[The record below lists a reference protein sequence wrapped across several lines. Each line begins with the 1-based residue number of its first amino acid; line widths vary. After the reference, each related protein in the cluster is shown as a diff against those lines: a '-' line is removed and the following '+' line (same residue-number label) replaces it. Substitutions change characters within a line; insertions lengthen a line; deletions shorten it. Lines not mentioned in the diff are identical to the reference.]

1 MSYLNPYDLA
11 EIVGLEHIST
21 GNLKQFKRK
30 LLVEIELSDN
40 EINVKNNMYSK
51 AECIEIFNDIE
62 IHNRRLEHYYS
73 IYQNE
78 ELNNLLYGLYD
89 DNYLLRLKNDLM
101 LEDRSLIKFIS
112 PILTEQITKHYK
124 RSFIRNRQKIISL
137 QFPLEEIYLEKIYA
151 PVYKIIKEKS
161 EEIIALGKEDDLSIY
176 KVKSLLQD
184 IDAINALPE
193 YFLKIRSSL
202 ALSLR
207 NLSIDA
213 WNDKRD
219 IVLAQKLIDLAT
231 QFRVDSKTE
240 VKILNDVNDLKDVEE
255 NNKYDVLIDQLNAI
269 NDELKFKRV
278 SAENAYIQVNKIV
291 VQAERNDSIMH
302 AIRTL
307 SLTSWNDREDMPIAL
322 KFNKLA
328 MKFIKSN
335 ELMKILLE
343 DSQVLT
349 KLKKENSCHYC
360 NDNIATVDNSVQ
372 VSMWKY
378 ETGIAGRIAMN
389 IFGGSIRY
397 TKREVLVPRCK
408 KCHKT
413 HKNYGMFEFSKKSQF
428 KNKTTSFVQY
438 YLNDGWNIGE
448 QP

>member
-11 EIVGLEHIST
+11 EIVGLQHIDT
-21 GNLKQFKRK
+21 DNLKQFKRK

-40 EINVKNNMYSK
+40 EINVKNNTYSK
-51 AECIEIFNDIE
+51 AECIEIFDDIE
-62 IHNRRLEHYYS
+62 TYNRRLEHYYS

-78 ELNNLLYGLYD
+78 ELNNLLYGVYD

-112 PILTEQITKHYK
+112 PVLTEHISKHYK
-124 RSFIRNRQKIISL
+124 HSFLHNRKKIISL
-137 QFPLEEIYLEKIYA
+137 NFPLEEIYLEKIYA
-151 PVYKIIKEKS
+151 PVYKLIKEKS
-161 EEIIALGKEDDLSIY
+161 EEVIVLGQEDDLSIY
-176 KVKSLLQD
+176 KIKSLLQN

-202 ALSLR
+202 ALSVR
-207 NLSIDA
+207 QLSIDA
-213 WNDKRD
+213 WNDKQD
-219 IVLAQKLIDLAT
+219 ILLAQKLIELAT

-240 VKILNDVNDLKDVEE
+240 TKILNDMTDLKDVAE
-255 NNKYDVLIDQLNAI
+255 NHKYDELIDQLNAI
-269 NDELKFKRV
+269 NDELGSKKV
-278 SAENAYIQVNKIV
+278 SAENTYNKVLGILA
-291 VQAERNDSIMH
+291 QTEKNDNVMY
-302 AIRTL
+302 AVRAL
-307 SLTSWNDREDMPIAL
+307 SLTSWNDRENMPIAL

-328 MKFIKSN
+328 MKFIKSS
-335 ELMKILLE
+335 ELKKILLE

-360 NDNIATVDNSVQ
+360 NDNIANIDDSVL

-397 TKREVLVPRCK
+397 IKREVLVPRCE

-413 HKNYGMFEFSKKSQF
+413 HNNYGIFNFSKKSQF
-428 KNKTTSFVQY
+428 KNETNRFVQH